1 MPLSSL
7 ATAVVLLVI
16 PTSQMN
22 AQAVDTKASAPVT
35 SSSVDDYRTNP
46 KFVEA
51 MKEAKQFER
60 QRRVLFAQDDYKKAN
75 KIAKGQSYE
84 CVSGLYMTQM
94 QLGDYKG
101 AVATTTA
108 LEVLGTSPMAK
119 SVAAYYRGLALVDR
133 AGEKAKRA
141 ELEEA
146 HAAFQEAITLY
157 PKNVGA
163 LFSDGKVL
171 ARLGKMAEA
180 RSDFQRCVSCVQPT
194 DPARLRAQHF
204 AEDPELST
212 HKMAP
217 PIEIIALD
225 GTKFN
230 LDAMGAE

>member
-51 MKEAKQFER
+51 TKEAKQFER

-101 AVATTTA
+101 SVATTTA

-133 AGEKAKRA
+133 AGEKAKPA

-146 HAAFQEAITLY
+146 HTAFQ
-157 PKNVGA
+157 
-163 LFSDGKVL
+163 
-171 ARLGKMAEA
+171 
-180 RSDFQRCVSCVQPT
+180 
-194 DPARLRAQHF
+194 
-204 AEDPELST
+204 
-212 HKMAP
+212 
-217 PIEIIALD
+217 
-225 GTKFN
+225 
-230 LDAMGAE
+230 